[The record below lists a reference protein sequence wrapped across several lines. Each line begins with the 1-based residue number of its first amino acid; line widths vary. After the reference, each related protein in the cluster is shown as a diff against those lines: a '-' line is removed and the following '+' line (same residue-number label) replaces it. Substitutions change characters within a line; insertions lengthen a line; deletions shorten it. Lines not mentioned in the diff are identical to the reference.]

1 MAGRGTA
8 EAELPGEIRE
18 ALLRGRWYF
27 QRGEQPGFLAVA
39 GPEGPLVA
47 AFSSVAEL
55 ARYAGACEWFSTLG
69 EDLMTLLPE
78 DHGLVVDLA
87 GRAPQLLPAELLDPL
102 RPDATDN
109 MEPSGVSDPR
119 E

>member
-8 EAELPGEIRE
+8 EADLPGEIRE

-27 QRGEQPGFLAVA
+27 QRGEEPGFFAVE

-47 AFSSVAEL
+47 VFSSVAEL

-69 EDLMTLLPE
+69 ADLMTLLPE

-87 GRAPQLLPAELLDPL
+87 GSAPQLLPAELVDPL
-102 RPDATDN
+102 RPDPADSA
-109 MEPSGVSDPR
+109 EPSKGSDPR
-119 E
+119 